1 MTFSKK
7 QLAIL
12 SSLYKDY
19 ISSGV
24 IRTFVAV
31 KGVSSTTMKSLYK
44 TQMIDS
50 DRVIKDV
57 PCNARLNE
65 KGIAAMKEYFDTR
78 KKTIDSVIT
87 RNKHYIRF
95 VQNTEEKRIDL
106 KHYIEGYP
114 LIFIKDVEVSHCG
127 YGVFEVIIGKGEP
140 TYYGVYTKEE
150 ANAIE
155 VGGCKVVGIRPWY
168 IERVRLI

>member
-1 MTFSKK
+1 MNLSSKQK
-7 QLAIL
+7 AIL
-12 SSLYKDY
+12 TTLYRRYVDTG
-19 ISSGV
+19 I
-24 IRTFVAV
+24 INTFVAA

-44 TQMIDS
+44 TGFIDS

-65 KGIAAMKEYFDTR
+65 KGIAAMKEYFDTK
-78 KKTIDSVIT
+78 KKTIDSVIA

-95 VQNTEEKRIDL
+95 VQNTDEKRTDL

-114 LIFIKDVEVSHCG
+114 IILIKDVDVSHCG

-150 ANAIE
+150 GNAIE
-155 VGGCKVVGIRPWY
+155 VGGCVPYGVRPWY
-168 IERVRLI
+168 IEKVKLI

>member
-78 KKTIDSVIT
+78 KKTVDSIIS

-114 LIFIKDVEVSHCG
+114 LTLIKDVDVTHCG
-127 YGVFEVIIGKGEP
+127 YGVFEVIINHGEP
-140 TYYGVYTKEE
+140 HYYGVYTREE
-150 ANAIE
+150 ANNIE
-155 VGGCKVVGIRPWY
+155 VGGCITYGKRPWY
-168 IERVRLI
+168 FEKVKLI